1 MSQRLSLNSPQDVSS
16 FQTSV
21 QTHKQLLASELQS
34 QGIRMVDEAA
44 SSASRR
50 GGAGPSDHKAIT
62 LLGTTIMVPIH
73 TRPAHQSIFTA
84 DPPDTSGKSMLYR
97 NGVPEAPLQFPP
109 QPKFYGLS
117 TADGI
122 PYWKIGQ
129 LHSHNVLA
137 TTVLQTCIRYGNSD
151 TKCQF
156 CALGESLRAGR
167 TISKKSPA
175 QLAEVAEAAM
185 RLDGVEQVVL
195 TTGTPPTEDRGAAVL
210 VEVAQAIKER
220 TGLAIQAQ
228 CEPPADF
235 VWFERLKVVGVDSLG
250 MHLEAW
256 SEHVRA
262 RIMPGKAQVPV
273 SFYLKAFEAA
283 VAVFGRGQVS
293 TYLLA
298 GLGDTVE
305 ELLEGSWQLIAR
317 GVYPFVVPF
326 VPISGTPLQNQTP
339 PTAEFMR
346 AVLEPLGNMLRTA
359 GMTSDT
365 VKAGCA
371 KCGACSSLSTF
382 EKGNRDALATTSP
395 CAVG

>member
-1 MSQRLSLNSPQDVSS
+1 
-16 FQTSV
+16 
-21 QTHKQLLASELQS
+21 
-34 QGIRMVDEAA
+34 MVDEAA
-44 SSASRR
+44 SAASRR
-50 GGAGPSDHKAIT
+50 GGAGPSDHKA
-62 LLGTTIMVPIH
+62 LNVLGTTVMVPIH
-73 TRPAHQSIFTA
+73 THPARQSPFTA
-84 DPPDTSGKSMLYR
+84 DPPAPDGRSMLYR
-97 NGVPEAPLQFPP
+97 DGVPEIPVRFPR
-109 QPKFYGLS
+109 QPRFYDLT

-137 TTVLQTCIRYGNSD
+137 TTVLQTCIRYGNAE

-156 CALGESLRAGR
+156 CAIGESLKGGR
-167 TISKKSPA
+167 TIARKSPE
-175 QLAEVAEAAM
+175 QLAEVAAAAQQF
-185 RLDGVEQVVL
+185 DGVEQVVL
-195 TTGTPPTEDRGAAVL
+195 TTGTPATDDRGAAVL
-210 VEVAQAIKER
+210 AEAARAIKER

-235 VWFERLKVVGVDSLG
+235 AWFQKLKDAGVDTLG

-256 SEHVRA
+256 DEGVRS

-273 SFYLKAFEAA
+273 SYYLKAFEAA

-293 TYLLA
+293 TYLLG

-305 ELLEGSWQLIAR
+305 GLLDGCRQLVAL

-326 VPISGTPLQNQTP
+326 VPIGGTPLENRTP
-339 PTAEFMR
+339 PTPEFMR
-346 AVLEPLGNMLRTA
+346 RLLQPLGEMLSDA
-359 GMTSDT
+359 GMSSET

-382 EKGNRDALATTSP
+382 EKTGGSNGQNM
-395 CAVG
+395 CHG